1 MTTRR
6 WLIAVLVAAAVVLI
20 VGRSLAGVYS
30 DYLWYEALG
39 AGALWRVRMSAVAT
53 MRVGSGVVAALFAF
67 INLYAVRQ
75 SVVSLVL
82 PRRLGNL
89 EIGEEVPGR
98 FLLGA
103 TAALAVILG
112 VLLAM
117 PSDNWTS
124 FALAW
129 SHRPFNETDPYLSQD
144 LGFFVY
150 WLPFE
155 NLSWM
160 FMFFVVM
167 VTSLAVVM
175 LYALTPS
182 LKWQRGSL
190 YASAYVR
197 RHMTMLVGVLLLLLA
212 WSFRLDMYGLLVEGS
227 GLDHAFTWVDHHISV
242 TADLVLSIVAL
253 SGGLIVL
260 WAGYVGRLRLA
271 AIIVMGLVGLSLA
284 GRQIA
289 PTVFAH
295 TGTEQQRVSREQPY
309 LATRATYTRRAFDV
323 DRIGRAD
330 STLAFPSVAAA
341 LPSMSMWD
349 PPALVRALSAGRASG
364 DYPMLI
370 GWRAASG
377 GLVADVV
384 DSPAGNAAARAP
396 WSASRVVASDADER
410 GAPIRLTALSGF
422 GDDTPI
428 DAPIVYP
435 DAPATLVTADS
446 LTHVAGT
453 LLESFPARLATAWST
468 QNFRLLV
475 DDLAQPHPTLV
486 SHRDVRD
493 RLDMYAP
500 FFAQGRRV
508 DPVLL
513 GDSLYWAV
521 DLYSVTDS
529 YPLSAHI
536 HVVGDDR
543 AFLHHAAVAIVQ
555 ASTGDVMIVADSI
568 SDPIAESWKS
578 QVPSLFTTWGA
589 LPPGIRTQLDPPIDG
604 IVTQAIAFG
613 RFGTRG
619 EGDVAPRKLPDRDGS
634 DTAVVSDLLPFALPG
649 GKITALAIPLLDMS
663 DRLRGLMIGTNS
675 SGGQTVAWMPLETPG
690 TRWTNLLDHLRSID
704 SANVGTRD
712 GQLVHGRVR
721 AVPLRTGIALVQPTY
736 RWHGPA
742 APTLSRVLVTSGD
755 SLRSIAPPLS
765 GAAAP
770 VVAGAAS
777 ATDFRGSIARFYGA
791 MRDALRRGDF
801 VAFGRAFDALGKA
814 IDSGKP

>member
-1 MTTRR
+1 MTALVTA
-6 WLIAVLVAAAVVLI
+6 AVLLI

-39 AGALWRVRMSAVAT
+39 AGALWRLRMNAVGA
-53 MRVGSGVVAALFAF
+53 MRFGSGAAAALFAF

-103 TAALAVILG
+103 TVALAVILG

-129 SHRPFNETDPYLSQD
+129 NHKPFNETDPYFSQD
-144 LGFFVY
+144 LGFYAY

-155 NLSWM
+155 SLAWI
-160 FMFFVVM
+160 FTLLVVM
-167 VTSLAVVM
+167 VTSIAVVL

-212 WSFRLDMYGLLVEGS
+212 WSFRLDMYELLIDGT
-227 GLDHAFTWVDHHISV
+227 GPDHAFTWVDHHVSV
-242 TADLVLSIVAL
+242 TADLLLSLLAL
-253 SGGLIVL
+253 SVGLIVL

-271 AIIVMGLVGLSLA
+271 AIGILGVVILAVA
-284 GRQIA
+284 GREIA
-289 PTVFAH
+289 PALFAH
-295 TGTEQQRVSREQPY
+295 VGTDQQRAAREQPY
-309 LATRATYTRRAFDV
+309 IATRATYTRRAFDV
-323 DRIGRAD
+323 DRIVRAD
-330 STLAFPSVAAA
+330 SAIGFASLTAA
-341 LPSMSMWD
+341 LPSLPMWD
-349 PPALVRALSAGRASG
+349 PPALVRALNAGRAAT

-370 GWRAASG
+370 GWRAAPD
-377 GLVADVV
+377 GLVAGVI
-384 DSPAGNAAARAP
+384 DSPPGNATARAP
-396 WSASRVVASDADER
+396 WTASRVIAADADER
-410 GAPIRLTALSGF
+410 GAPIRLASLASF
-422 GDDTPI
+422 GDDAPI

-435 DAPATLVTADS
+435 HAPPTLVIADS

-453 LLESFPARLATAWST
+453 LLESFATRFATAWST

-493 RLDMYAP
+493 RLDMYVP
-500 FFAQGRRV
+500 FFAQGRSV
-508 DPVLL
+508 EPLL
-513 GDSLYWAV
+513 AGDSLYWAV
-521 DLYSVTDS
+521 HLYSATDS
-529 YPLSAHI
+529 YPLSAHYRI
-536 HVVGDDR
+536 VGDDR

-555 ASTGDVMIVADSI
+555 ASTGDVMVVPDSLP
-568 SDPIAESWKS
+568 DPITESWKA
-578 QVPSLFTTWGA
+578 QVPSLFTTWAA
-589 LPPGIRTQLDPPIDG
+589 LPPGMRMQLDPPIDA
-604 IVTQAIAFG
+604 IVAQANAFG

-619 EGDVAPRKLPDRDGS
+619 QTDVMRRMPARDGS
-634 DTAVVSDLLPFALPG
+634 DTAVVGDHLPLALPG
-649 GKITALAIPLLDMS
+649 GQGTALSIPLVDNSDRVRGVLLGAGSSDGNTLTWLPLDAPGPRWTS
-663 DRLRGLMIGTNS
+663 VLDRLRA
-675 SGGQTVAWMPLETPG
+675 V
-690 TRWTNLLDHLRSID
+690 D
-704 SANVGTRD
+704 SANIGVRD

-721 AVPLRTGIALVQPTY
+721 VVPLRTGLAFIQPTY
-736 RWHGPA
+736 RWHGSS
-742 APTLSRVLVTSGD
+742 APTLNRMLVLMGD
-755 SLRSIAPPLS
+755 SVRSVAPPLVA
-765 GAAAP
+765 GPAPAP
-770 VVAGAAS
+770 VVAGPAAPS
-777 ATDFRGSIARFYGA
+777 TADFHGSVAALYAA

-801 VAFGRAFDALGKA
+801 AAFGRAFDALGKA
-814 IDSGKP
+814 LDGRRQ